1 MFLQDVLSS
10 LGPDEYKSKE
20 DILRERN
27 EYIRQTI
34 DALTQLN
41 IQRIKTVE
49 EFTKRVNSEA
59 ELNLWIKSLE
69 DRGV

>member
-20 DILRERN
+20 DIIRERN

-59 ELNLWIKSLE
+59 VLNLRIKSLE